1 MTTKE
6 KQGFGLYFLLAFG
19 MAWLLQVYASLLLLR
34 DGNAAA
40 YQLLLAVSMFC
51 PLVSVLL
58 VQKVL
63 AASAHRHQLAAPPER
78 QRQVS
83 AGGMVRPGGVHR
95 AGGAALLCSVFVP
108 AGHLRQLAGHGLWRA
123 VDTGSP
129 ENRAGSDHDQLP
141 DPERS
146 AGGHAGTVF
155 NMIPAVGEEAGWR
168 GYMMPHLKEQ
178 LGLLNGRLLGGVIW
192 GVWHWPLMLLV
203 GYEYGTNYLGAPC
216 WGWWYGA
223 WSALPSTLCWIS
235 FTRKRNASG
244 YLLLRMERSTPL
256 RHCRRC

>member
-1 MTTKE
+1 MTAKE

-83 AGGMVRPGGVHR
+83 AGGMVRPGGIHR
-95 AGGAALLCSVFVP
+95 AGSGAVLCGVPVP

-129 ENRAGSDHDQLP
+129 ENRAGGDHDQLP

-146 AGGHAGTVF
+146 AGGARWHQLA
-155 NMIPAVGEEAGWR
+155 NMIPAVGEEVGLARLHDAPPEGAAGPAQR
-168 GYMMPHLKEQ
+168 PSA
-178 LGLLNGRLLGGVIW
+178 GR
-192 GVWHWPLMLLV
+192 
-203 GYEYGTNYLGAPC
+203 C
-216 WGWWYGA
+216 
-223 WSALPSTLCWIS
+223 
-235 FTRKRNASG
+235 
-244 YLLLRMERSTPL
+244 
-256 RHCRRC
+256 